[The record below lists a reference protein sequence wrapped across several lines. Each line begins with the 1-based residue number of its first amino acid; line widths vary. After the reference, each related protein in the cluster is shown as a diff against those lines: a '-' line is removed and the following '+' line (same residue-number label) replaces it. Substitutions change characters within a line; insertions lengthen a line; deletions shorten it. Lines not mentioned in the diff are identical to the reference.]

1 LTSSNKSFLILEGVA
16 STFYLLL
23 TQGAVFTGLAIA
35 FGLDEFLIGVAY
47 SFPMMAQVFQIFSP
61 IIVERFPKRRF
72 LVNFF
77 NIVSRTP
84 WLILAL
90 LLLFNLRQPRLF
102 LLIFAVSQVIGA
114 FAANV
119 WTSWARD
126 LIPQSERGS
135 FFAKRSFYISLAN
148 LIVLYLYSLM
158 IDHVG
163 DPYGYFIVVCI
174 GMLGTLLSVL
184 SLNKVDEVSLKSSGV
199 LAEIRAV
206 FRDYNFMRLSVFY
219 FVWNTVVVTASP
231 FFTYHLLKNVAVP
244 FSYIGLTSILSSL
257 IAMIFYIVWGR
268 MSDVCGHKVVAVL
281 GIILASFTPPLWLF
295 MNQTTWKYL
304 MIVDAFMAGISWSAI
319 NLTFLTLPM
328 EVAVSSSP
336 TYFAMYSAFGGLG
349 GLVGA
354 LSGGL
359 LAKTLSGI
367 NFYLFGMPVLGIQI
381 LFFAQG
387 LMRIATLPLLNK
399 VSIRRHTPLRYL
411 ILNTASYLVRRSPL
425 RPYEYSKAGIINQV
439 KRSLSEMKIDTNK
452 RRANQWRVKRWW

>member
-135 FFAKRSFYISLAN
+135 FLQKGVFIS
-148 LIVLYLYSLM
+148 
-158 IDHVG
+158 
-163 DPYGYFIVVCI
+163 P
-174 GMLGTLLSVL
+174 
-184 SLNKVDEVSLKSSGV
+184 
-199 LAEIRAV
+199 
-206 FRDYNFMRLSVFY
+206 
-219 FVWNTVVVTASP
+219 W
-231 FFTYHLLKNVAVP
+231 
-244 FSYIGLTSILSSL
+244 
-257 IAMIFYIVWGR
+257 
-268 MSDVCGHKVVAVL
+268 
-281 GIILASFTPPLWLF
+281 
-295 MNQTTWKYL
+295 
-304 MIVDAFMAGISWSAI
+304 
-319 NLTFLTLPM
+319 
-328 EVAVSSSP
+328 
-336 TYFAMYSAFGGLG
+336 
-349 GLVGA
+349 
-354 LSGGL
+354 
-359 LAKTLSGI
+359 
-367 NFYLFGMPVLGIQI
+367 QI
-381 LFFAQG
+381 
-387 LMRIATLPLLNK
+387 
-399 VSIRRHTPLRYL
+399 
-411 ILNTASYLVRRSPL
+411 
-425 RPYEYSKAGIINQV
+425 
-439 KRSLSEMKIDTNK
+439 
-452 RRANQWRVKRWW
+452 